1 MIKIEITQ
9 LQAELLQDLLEQE
22 VIDLESRA
30 NFQYKQQ
37 VLSSLRSLV
46 KKTKAAMD
54 KQGDSK

>member
-46 KKTKAAMD
+46 KKTKTAMD